1 MEDTLCIAAFIQ
13 CSLRLLYR
21 LRVNNQRWRLYS
33 PILLSENRWRAMRY
47 STDKGLIDLGRGRI
61 MPFAQLM
68 EELLELVR
76 EDAEALGCTKEVEH
90 VRHILAHGTSAH
102 HQLEAHAKA
111 VADGATDE
119 EALRAVVDYLIAET
133 AVDTA
138 PG

>member
-1 MEDTLCIAAFIQ
+1 
-13 CSLRLLYR
+13 
-21 LRVNNQRWRLYS
+21 
-33 PILLSENRWRAMRY
+33 MRY

-68 EELLELVR
+68 EELLELID
-76 EDAEALGCTKEVEH
+76 EDAEALGCRPEVER

-102 HQLEAHAKA
+102 HQLRVHAQA
-111 VADGATDE
+111 VEDGASDE

-138 PG
+138 SA